1 MKRSIHP
8 TKHITTYLCA
18 SCKTEFEAY
27 STAEGKITVEVCA
40 NCHPFY
46 TGQTGILLDTFS
58 RVDKFNKQT
67 SAADTSKVELKK
79 KKKLNRTAKTVA
91 VSATP
96 SLSLKD
102 LLKQASN

>member
-1 MKRSIHP
+1 MKSSIHP
-8 TKHITTYLCA
+8 KTHITTYLCA

-27 STAEGKITVEVCA
+27 STSEGKIGVEVCA

-58 RVDKFNKQT
+58 RVDKFNKLA
-67 SAADTSKVELKK
+67 SSADTSKVELKK
-79 KKKLNRTAKTVA
+79 KKKVIRNTKLTAVDT
-91 VSATP
+91 TP

-102 LLKQASN
+102 LLKQASK